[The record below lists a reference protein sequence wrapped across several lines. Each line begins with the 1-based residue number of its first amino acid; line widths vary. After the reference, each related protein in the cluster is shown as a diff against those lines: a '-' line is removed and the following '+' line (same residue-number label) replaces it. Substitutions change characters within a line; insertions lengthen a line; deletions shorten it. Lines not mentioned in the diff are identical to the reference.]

1 MSVVNITTESE
12 LDGITSLHKLV
23 AVCFRASWS
32 APCECLD
39 LDGLAAATNGIAVV
53 GQVDLD
59 DDTDAL
65 QDTYEVAEKLPH
77 WIVLRDGK
85 RVSVSK
91 SKILAIFPGSKVHF
105 PSSMTFIFEM
115 PFLLVQLYFL
125 SVGVDS
131 LQLLS

>member
-85 RVSVSK
+85 RVPDMDGRLVSAEL
-91 SKILAIFPGSKVHF
+91 IIELAESETSCESHAGAPH
-105 PSSMTFIFEM
+105 T
-115 PFLLVQLYFL
+115 
-125 SVGVDS
+125 
-131 LQLLS
+131 